1 MIVIYRFRFYYK
13 MDIVFSL
20 QSIENLSESW
30 LNRLKNIFSNFPYK
44 LYIMIRPYHL
54 TSIIKYI
61 DLYPDVSFLLCESS
75 INDFDVVYKEYC
87 KTVFHKYKNVVIYL
101 LQNIDEFD
109 RELFLTCIRKKFST
123 KSIRYIENDY

>member
-1 MIVIYRFRFYYK
+1 

-30 LNRLKNIFSNFPYK
+30 LHHLKKNLNFPCK

-54 TSIIKYI
+54 TSVLKYV
-61 DLYPDVSFLLCESS
+61 DLLPEFSLLLCDSFMK
-75 INDFDVVYKEYC
+75 DLDVVYNEYC

-123 KSIRYIENDY
+123 KSIRYIEND